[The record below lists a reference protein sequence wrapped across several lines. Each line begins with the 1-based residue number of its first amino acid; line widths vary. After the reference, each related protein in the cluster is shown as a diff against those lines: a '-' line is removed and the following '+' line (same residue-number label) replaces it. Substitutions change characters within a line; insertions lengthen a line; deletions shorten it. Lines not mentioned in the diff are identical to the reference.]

1 MSTGRGPRRPK
12 PSCRTCRFYDAI
24 GGAGCGNCWRYPP
37 TVNVVVNFARQD
49 ADWSNDR
56 PYVNGAQ
63 WCGEWQDRGQV
74 VREGLDVY
82 GNCKF
87 CTKPFKAKR
96 SSARYCSESCR
107 QLAYQKRRKD
117 LP

>member
-1 MSTGRGPRRPK
+1 
-12 PSCRTCRFYDAI
+12 
-24 GGAGCGNCWRYPP
+24 
-37 TVNVVVNFARQD
+37 VVVNFARQD